1 MTTHIQLICPDC
13 GGINRVSA
21 ERLEQQPLCGKC
33 RSRLLNGVPLN
44 ISDQQFSRFITN
56 TGLPVVVDFW
66 ATWCGPCQQ
75 FAPVF
80 SDIAAIMNTEARFIK
95 LNTEANPQTA
105 ARYQIRSIPTL
116 MLFYQGKE
124 TTRLSGALP
133 KSQFEQWLRQQLV
146 ALQK

>member
-1 MTTHIQLICPDC
+1 MTTHIQLICPEC
-13 GGINRVSA
+13 GGINRVPA
-21 ERLEQQPLCGKC
+21 GRLEQQPVCGKC

-66 ATWCGPCQQ
+66 APWCGPCRQ

-80 SDIAAIMNTEARFIK
+80 SDMAAVMNTEACFIK
-95 LNTEANPQTA
+95 LDTEANPQMA

-124 TTRLSGALP
+124 MTRLSGALP
-133 KSQFEQWLRQQLV
+133 KSQFEQWLRQQLGT
-146 ALQK
+146 LQR